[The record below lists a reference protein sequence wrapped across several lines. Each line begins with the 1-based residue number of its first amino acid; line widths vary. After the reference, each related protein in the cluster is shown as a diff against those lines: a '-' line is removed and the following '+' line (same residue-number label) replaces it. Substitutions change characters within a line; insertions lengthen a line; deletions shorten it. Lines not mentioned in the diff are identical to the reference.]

1 MKKIYFSILFS
12 LCYSA
17 SQAQTSINWNAPL
30 IVASGSTYSNIYPRI
45 TLMTG
50 DKPLVVW
57 ESDATDKVY
66 RSKYNGT
73 SFSMPM
79 PVNPAGVTPFVANW
93 AGAEVASSGD
103 TAFVV
108 FTSMPAM
115 TGKAY
120 IVRSIDG
127 GVTFGDTVRI
137 DPNGTMDIP
146 RFAAVA
152 VAPGGNPVV
161 NYMQINSSMT
171 DAEYAVARS
180 TNGGNSFSAPNVA
193 SAGAPGFVCDC
204 CPGTMVVNGDNQA
217 LLYRNAD
224 MNIRDIWGS
233 FSSDASLTFPT
244 SAAVDETGWYITSC
258 PSSGPSGVIIGDSLF
273 YTWMSDATSD
283 ARIYIGSVNI
293 NDQQIGQ
300 SRQIFPVGTYTQ
312 NYPVIAGKGDTLGV
326 VWQGYSSGAQEV
338 FFSYSVTGLAGL
350 GVKVDTL
357 TKTFSGNQSRPDLSY
372 SNGKFHI
379 VYSDDAGTGVKY
391 LAGSISTVLGIED
404 SSNNPFTITSH
415 FHNNGINLLV
425 NSKVKTNVACE
436 VFNNLGQA
444 VYVTGL
450 EINAGQNSFILPANF
465 TNGIYHINILSSKG
479 EACRSKVILIK

>member
-1 MKKIYFSILFS
+1 MKKLYFSILFS
-12 LCYSA
+12 LCFSA
-17 SQAQTSINWNAPL
+17 SQAQTTINWNVPL
-30 IVASGSTYSNIYPRI
+30 TVASGSTYSNIYPRI

-127 GVTFGDTVRI
+127 GVTFGDTVRV

-180 TNGGNSFSAPNVA
+180 TNGGSSFSAPNVA

-204 CPGTMVVNGDNQA
+204 CPGTMVINGDNQA

-233 FSSDASLTFPT
+233 FSSDASLTFPA
-244 SAAVDETGWYITSC
+244 SAEIDETGWYITSC

-273 YTWMSDATSD
+273 YSWMSDATGD

-300 SRQIFPVGTYTQ
+300 SRQIFPVGTNTQ

-326 VWQGYSSGAQEV
+326 VWQGYSSGTQEV

-350 GVKVDTL
+350 GTKVDTL
-357 TKTFSGNQSRPDLSY
+357 TKTFSGNQFRPDLSY

-379 VYSDDAGTGVKY
+379 VYSDNTGTGVKY
-391 LAGSISTVLGIED
+391 LAGSINTVLGIED
-404 SSNNPFTITSH
+404 YSNNSFTITYSS
-415 FHNNGINLLV
+415 HNNEIGLSI
-425 NSKVKTNVACE
+425 NSKVRTNAVCE
-436 VFNNLGQA
+436 VLNSIGQRVYLTSLQINTGNNVFAIPSDFQN
-444 VYVTGL
+444 GL
-450 EINAGQNSFILPANF
+450 YYINVISS
-465 TNGIYHINILSSKG
+465 NGIGVTSKIVLL
-479 EACRSKVILIK
+479 K